1 MRVEITDGVGAPW
14 PMTARG
20 IPAAEGLLSALSM
33 VITHADTDDSHI
45 GATLLDHSAE
55 GEGITQGKRLLI
67 GYGSGCTKV
76 VTAVAGVDDQG
87 KSAPVGH
94 HRDGKERQQESQD
107 CSLNHIYMNN
117 SAKLTNIHHK
127 TASGCQVLSFIKC
140 LRRRYHKPDGAISLQ
155 TWPNA
160 ARDGHI
166 FPLGASHH
174 EGDDI
179 LSNSH
184 IYHLPRPSHL

>member
-1 MRVEITDGVGAPW
+1 
-14 PMTARG
+14 MTARA
-20 IPAAEGLLSALSM
+20 IPATEALLSALSM

-76 VTAVAGVDDQG
+76 VTAMAGVDDQG

-166 FPLGASHH
+166 FPLGASLYCVY
-174 EGDDI
+174 I
-179 LSNSH
+179 LSTRHTSPH
-184 IYHLPRPSHL
+184 HRTSHL

>member
-14 PMTARG
+14 PMTAQG
-20 IPAAEGLLSALSM
+20 THTTEGLLPALSM
-33 VITHADTDDSHI
+33 VITHADKDDSHI

-55 GEGITQGKRLLI
+55 GEGITQGKRLL
-67 GYGSGCTKV
+67 
-76 VTAVAGVDDQG
+76 VT
-87 KSAPVGH
+87 
-94 HRDGKERQQESQD
+94 
-107 CSLNHIYMNN
+107 I
-117 SAKLTNIHHK
+117 
-127 TASGCQVLSFIKC
+127 
-140 LRRRYHKPDGAISLQ
+140 KPDGAISLQ

-179 LSNSH
+179 LSTRH
-184 IYHLPRPSHL
+184 TYHHPRPSHLSGNGYLWMYSYPVLGD

>member
-1 MRVEITDGVGAPW
+1 
-14 PMTARG
+14 MTAWG
-20 IPAAEGLLSALSM
+20 TPATEALLPAVNM

-117 SAKLTNIHHK
+117 NAKLTNIHHK

-160 ARDGHI
+160 ALYRRI
-166 FPLGASHH
+166 FPLGASH
-174 EGDDI
+174 
-179 LSNSH
+179 
-184 IYHLPRPSHL
+184 Y

>member
-20 IPAAEGLLSALSM
+20 IPATEGLLSALSM

-55 GEGITQGKRLLI
+55 GEGITQGKRLL
-67 GYGSGCTKV
+67 
-76 VTAVAGVDDQG
+76 VT
-87 KSAPVGH
+87 
-94 HRDGKERQQESQD
+94 
-107 CSLNHIYMNN
+107 I
-117 SAKLTNIHHK
+117 
-127 TASGCQVLSFIKC
+127 
-140 LRRRYHKPDGAISLQ
+140 KPDGAISLQ

>member
-1 MRVEITDGVGAPW
+1 MRVEIRDGVGAPW

-20 IPAAEGLLSALSM
+20 IPAIDALLPALSM
-33 VITHADTDDSHI
+33 VIVKVELHTGTTHI
-45 GATLLDHSAE
+45 GTHRRVELGESDVNALDKGEATEDAVDHSAE
-55 GEGITQGKRLLI
+55 GEGITQGKRLLFTI
-67 GYGSGCTKV
+67 
-76 VTAVAGVDDQG
+76 
-87 KSAPVGH
+87 
-94 HRDGKERQQESQD
+94 
-107 CSLNHIYMNN
+107 
-117 SAKLTNIHHK
+117 
-127 TASGCQVLSFIKC
+127 
-140 LRRRYHKPDGAISLQ
+140 KPDGAISLQ

-184 IYHLPRPSHL
+184 IYHLPRQSHL

>member
-1 MRVEITDGVGAPW
+1 MRVEIRDGVGAPW
-14 PMTARG
+14 PMTVWG
-20 IPAAEGLLSALSM
+20 IPATEGLLPALSM

-55 GEGITQGKRLLI
+55 GEGITQGKRFLI

-107 CSLNHIYMNN
+107 CSLYHIYMNN
-117 SAKLTNIHHK
+117 NAKLTNIHHK

-160 ARDGHI
+160 ALYRRI
-166 FPLGASHH
+166 FPLGASH
-174 EGDDI
+174 
-179 LSNSH
+179 
-184 IYHLPRPSHL
+184 Y

>member
-1 MRVEITDGVGAPW
+1 
-14 PMTARG
+14 MTARAT
-20 IPAAEGLLSALSM
+20 PTTEGLLPALSM
-33 VITHADTDDSHI
+33 GITHADIDDSHI

-76 VTAVAGVDDQG
+76 VTAVAGVNDQG

-160 ARDGHI
+160 AQDGHI
-166 FPLGASHH
+166 FPLGAAHYYCVY
-174 EGDDI
+174 I
-179 LSNSH
+179 LSTRHTSH
-184 IYHLPRPSHL
+184 YHRTSHLCGNGDL

>member
-14 PMTARG
+14 PMTARA
-20 IPAAEGLLSALSM
+20 IPTTEGLLPALSM

-76 VTAVAGVDDQG
+76 VTAVAGVNDQG

-160 ARDGHI
+160 ALYRSI
-166 FPLGASHH
+166 FPLVETHYYC
-174 EGDDI
+174 EYI
-179 LSNSH
+179 LSTRH
-184 IYHLPRPSHL
+184 TFHYH